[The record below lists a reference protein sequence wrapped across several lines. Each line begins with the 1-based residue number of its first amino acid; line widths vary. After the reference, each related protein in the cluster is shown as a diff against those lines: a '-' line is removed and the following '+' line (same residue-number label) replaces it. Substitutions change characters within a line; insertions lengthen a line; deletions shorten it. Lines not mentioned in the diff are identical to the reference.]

1 MLQQEPIVL
10 TQEPS
15 LPALFAKAA
24 LKRGSRSDAGITL
37 PALKIVV
44 KGIKVNPRRLRRYQ
58 KVCGFQETR
67 ELPLTFPQI
76 MTFAA
81 QMHLMTDER
90 FPLPLIGL
98 VHLRNEISQQR
109 PILPEEVLDFHCAIA
124 GQRESDKGLEFD
136 VVTRVIVAGRL
147 VWESTATYLYRR
159 KSPSTS
165 PRKAEE
171 KPAIRHDQRQH
182 WHLPESIGR
191 RYARVSG
198 DFNLIHLHPLTARL
212 FGFNRAIAHGMWTKA
227 RCVAEL
233 LDAKHPGPVRV
244 AVQFK
249 LPVFLPGDVDLAW
262 HWRDSSCSFE
272 LLGHTND
279 KPHLTGV
286 IELLEH

>member
-24 LKRGSRSDAGITL
+24 LKRGSRSGTGVNL
-37 PALKIVV
+37 PALQIVV
-44 KGIKVNPRRLRRYQ
+44 RGIKVNPQRLRRYQ

-67 ELPLTFPQI
+67 VLPLTYPQI
-76 MTFAA
+76 MAFAT
-81 QMHLMTDER
+81 QMRLMTDER

-124 GQRESDKGLEFD
+124 GQRESEKGLEFD
-136 VVTRVIVAGRL
+136 VVTRVNVAGRL
-147 VWESTATYLYRR
+147 VWESTATYLFRR
-159 KSPSTS
+159 KSPSSS
-165 PRKAEE
+165 PRKADDQ
-171 KPAIRHDQRQH
+171 PVNRHNQRQH
-182 WHLPESIGR
+182 WHLPDSIGR
-191 RYARVSG
+191 QYARVSG

-212 FGFNRAIAHGMWTKA
+212 FGFNRAIAHGMWSKA
-227 RCVAEL
+227 RCIAEL

-249 LPVFLPGDVDLAW
+249 LPIFLPGEVDLAW
-262 HWRDSSCSFE
+262 HWSDSTCNFE
-272 LLGHTND
+272 LLGHHNG
-279 KPHLTGV
+279 KPHLAGM
-286 IELLEH
+286 IELFDR